1 MSLFSLGDL
10 SALLFGEIIMN
21 KLNLDWSIYILLTSL
36 IFFFVALLFYLLLE
50 EVPIELE
57 NEGTFLENLKEKAQM
72 VK

>member
-1 MSLFSLGDL
+1 M
-10 SALLFGEIIMN
+10 LFGEIIMN